1 MIVRTIQ
8 KNDFSDVAEMC
19 AVFFPIHTIFQQAKS
34 KVIAYLKAQK
44 DLCLVAV
51 DHTKIQGALFLVK
64 EGKDGSHTRWKLR
77 HFAFKSDA
85 VAKQLLAEAEK
96 RISTASRTAKIE
108 VTLAY
113 NERGRSFYLKH
124 GFALEGSLKN
134 HYRWKETC
142 LLLGKSL
149 AGR

>member
-1 MIVRTIQ
+1 MTIRNV
-8 KNDFSDVAEMC
+8 KSTDYPSLAEMY
-19 AVFFPIHTIFQQAKS
+19 AAFFPIHTIFQQAKS

-85 VAKQLLAEAEK
+85 VAKQLLAEVEK
-96 RISTASRTAKIE
+96 RISAASRTAKME

-142 LLLGKSL
+142 LILGKSL
-149 AGR
+149 ARR